1 MLYPPR
7 RPAMLS
13 QVSPTRT
20 PCHSLSSV
28 KWPVALSQTYILRTC
43 PFISR
48 PHPSDGVKDSLP
60 RWLKGRFP
68 GTVEIGDTEEA
79 VRHLERDGRVSH
91 QASWSDGRVGPGVCI
106 CSESLTFKQL
116 WIWSISEVWESKER
130 FGIMKMWR
138 WLACWSHWGLELA
151 LSTEEMSKGS
161 RPGERRKDSE
171 FTAGSSGCCRPAALM
186 GTVLKTTE
194 EGGLMRVL
202 RKNKRLR
209 IRDAGFRKQGLRMS
223 KESGCC

>member
-1 MLYPPR
+1 MATVRSRETQISLGCASYFLKYVTCALPTQKARHAFSGKPH
-7 RPAMLS
+7 PHSMPLCLLS
-13 QVSPTRT
+13 
-20 PCHSLSSV
+20 

-68 GTVEIGDTEEA
+68 GTVEVGDTAEA
-79 VRHLERDGRVSH
+79 VRHLERDDRVSH

-116 WIWSISEVWESKER
+116 WIWNISEVWESKER

-138 WLACWSHWGLELA
+138 SLVCWSYWDLELV

-171 FTAGSSGCCRPAALM
+171 FTAGSSGCCLQP
-186 GTVLKTTE
+186 
-194 EGGLMRVL
+194 
-202 RKNKRLR
+202 
-209 IRDAGFRKQGLRMS
+209 
-223 KESGCC
+223 